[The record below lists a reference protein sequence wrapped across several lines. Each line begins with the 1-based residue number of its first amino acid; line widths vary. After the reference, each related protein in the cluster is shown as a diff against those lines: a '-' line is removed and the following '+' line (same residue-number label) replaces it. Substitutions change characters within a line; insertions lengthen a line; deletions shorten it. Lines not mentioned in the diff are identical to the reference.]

1 MNVVYPMTALAV
13 LAERVGALKGACA
26 QTDQEISEFFSEWKN
41 IGGGWKEHKTTGQ
54 RKIDGYF
61 AAAPAITS
69 SLDAAVAFKEAM
81 LPGWEITLSFSQARA
96 GAVVADFKAGIR
108 HGADAPTPAI
118 ALVLAVLK
126 ALEAKANG

>member
-1 MNVVYPMTALAV
+1 MPEQFMS
-13 LAERVGALKGACA
+13 
-26 QTDQEISEFFSEWKN
+26 QTMIN
-41 IGGGWKEHKTTGQ
+41 AIIGG
-54 RKIDGYF
+54 F
-61 AAAPAITS
+61 A
-69 SLDAAVAFKEAM
+69 AAVAFKDAM